1 MRSWKFPRAM
11 AKGHGKKCV
20 VLTRLSTLFH
30 NLDGN
35 NKFENLQ
42 EKKPFQST
50 FIHITYLDRY
60 AITWRS
66 AGEEIFFTVFL
77 FVRILKNL
85 YGKIV
90 FVIYSK
96 NLCYFRNL
104 HILAVFER
112 VLTFR
117 WYLWTIKSVWKSGS
131 RNSRFFRRKML
142 KRT

>member
-1 MRSWKFPRAM
+1 M

-20 VLTRLSTLFH
+20 VLTRFSTLFH

-42 EKKPFQST
+42 EKTVSICFYAN
-50 FIHITYLDRY
+50 HIFRSIRDHLK
-60 AITWRS
+60 ISWRRN
-66 AGEEIFFTVFL
+66 IFTVFL

-117 WYLWTIKSVWKSGS
+117 
-131 RNSRFFRRKML
+131 
-142 KRT
+142 